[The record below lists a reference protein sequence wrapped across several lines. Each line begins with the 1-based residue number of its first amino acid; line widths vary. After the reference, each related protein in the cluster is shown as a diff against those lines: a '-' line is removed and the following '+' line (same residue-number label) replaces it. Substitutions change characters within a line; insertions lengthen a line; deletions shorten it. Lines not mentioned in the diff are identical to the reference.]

1 MVREKDYGM
10 GQDVGIAKGMM
21 VLSGRSA
28 MSVMEVEWLKK
39 MFNLVEIVTDTNSH
53 HMRTVSISKNI

>member
-1 MVREKDYGM
+1 M